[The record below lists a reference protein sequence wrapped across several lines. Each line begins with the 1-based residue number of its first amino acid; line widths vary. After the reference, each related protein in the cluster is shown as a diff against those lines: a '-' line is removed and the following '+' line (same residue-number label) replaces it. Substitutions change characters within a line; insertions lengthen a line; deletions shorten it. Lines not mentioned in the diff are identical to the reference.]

1 MENYVA
7 DKLIKILE
15 GIKDCN
21 YTMQMDD
28 PSQNP
33 DFEKDWY
40 RPAERKQSH
49 LVEKLINTIKED
61 VDSIAWK

>member
-28 PSQNP
+28 
-33 DFEKDWY
+33 
-40 RPAERKQSH
+40 RPKAQTLKKTGIDQ
-49 LVEKLINTIKED
+49 
-61 VDSIAWK
+61 